1 MSLKKLLQLWISY
14 AGINNLYQI
23 IALFR
28 TNHEKTIRILGDINA
43 VKRGTVKKRIANRV
57 IGKVSGRLT
66 GKASKSS
73 HKLFK

>member
-1 MSLKKLLQLWISY
+1 MGYHFYSCDKIMSIGKIRSLLY
-14 AGINNLYQI
+14 
-23 IALFR
+23 
-28 TNHEKTIRILGDINA
+28 KTARILGDINA

>member
-1 MSLKKLLQLWISY
+1 MTSHK
-14 AGINNLYQI
+14 
-23 IALFR
+23 
-28 TNHEKTIRILGDINA
+28 KTIRILGDINA

-57 IGKVSGRLT
+57 IGKVSGRFT

>member
-1 MSLKKLLQLWISY
+1 MSIGKLRSL
-14 AGINNLYQI
+14 LY
-23 IALFR
+23 
-28 TNHEKTIRILGDINA
+28 KTARILGDINA

-66 GKASKSS
+66 GKASRSS

>member
-1 MSLKKLLQLWISY
+1 MSIGIIRCLLY
-14 AGINNLYQI
+14 
-23 IALFR
+23 
-28 TNHEKTIRILGDINA
+28 KTARILGDINA

-66 GKASKSS
+66 GKASRSS